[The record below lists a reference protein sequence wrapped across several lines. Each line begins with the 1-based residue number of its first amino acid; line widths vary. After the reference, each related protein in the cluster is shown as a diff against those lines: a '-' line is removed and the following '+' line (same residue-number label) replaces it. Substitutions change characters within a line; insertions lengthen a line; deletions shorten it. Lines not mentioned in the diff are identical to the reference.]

1 MWPFNRRKENSKTA
15 IKPVEKVCEHKYK
28 DFSWYAEGQYDVDS
42 KTLIATIY
50 EPYVCIHCGN
60 RKDVIL
66 DETCRYPV
74 SVKEAE
80 AIYEEFKN
88 IYKDRLKEKAYVED
102 EIHDMTLVDRSYI
115 DIYMSLH
122 NPNNK
127 DIRGE

>member
-1 MWPFNRRKENSKTA
+1 MWLFNKRKENSKTA
-15 IKPVEKVCEHKYK
+15 IKPVERVCDHKYK
-28 DFSWYAEGQYDVDS
+28 DFDWYSEGRYDVDS
-42 KTLIATIY
+42 KTFTATIY
-50 EPYVCIHCGN
+50 EPYVCIHCGD

-122 NPNNK
+122 NPSNK

>member
-1 MWPFNRRKENSKTA
+1 MWPFNKKKEELKTA
-15 IKPVEKVCEHKYK
+15 TKPSERVCNHKYK
-28 DFSWYAEGQYDVDS
+28 DFDWYSEGRYDVDS
-42 KTLIATIY
+42 KTFTATIY
-50 EPYVCIHCGN
+50 EPYVCIHCGD

-122 NPNNK
+122 NPSNK